1 MYILDIILRTGNEAW
16 IQFRE
21 KNIFYFPIA
30 KKNPQKLYDTNT
42 YNLSKSDTDF
52 VVLWDSEEF

>member
-1 MYILDIILRTGNEAW
+1 MKLGSNLDR
-16 IQFRE
+16 

-30 KKNPQKLYDTNT
+30 KKNPTKLYDTNT

-52 VVLWDSEEF
+52 VVL